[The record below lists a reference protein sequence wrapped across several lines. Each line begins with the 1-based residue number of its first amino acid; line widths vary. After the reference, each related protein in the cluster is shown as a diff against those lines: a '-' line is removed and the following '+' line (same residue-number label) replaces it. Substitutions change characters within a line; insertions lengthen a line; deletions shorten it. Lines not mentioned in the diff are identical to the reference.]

1 MSNNTP
7 RLNRRS
13 FLKSSLA
20 AASLVALPQTARA
33 LAKQRES
40 DSGRK
45 AATQATK
52 TLKILA
58 LPWSQAAAEQKL
70 ADEVFTP
77 DTGIK
82 VELETAPYDFVEQR
96 VYQLVGGKD
105 ATYDIYH
112 YDSQW
117 LGGFVLS
124 GALERLD
131 APDYLGNSKATVKF
145 DDFFPEIAARLG
157 RYPSVEA
164 ALRTGKLDDVK
175 NVPIYGLPWSLN
187 LEALWYR
194 KDVVKTPPTTWAELR
209 KMAKEL
215 TTKDMYGMAFHATR
229 ISDFITVEYLPLLWA
244 YGGDLWDSVNW
255 KAEGFING
263 APAVQALEYM
273 KALWHD
279 DKSVDPASGNWGFNE
294 RLNALL
300 QGKTAMAQ
308 NWVPLFGSLPE
319 DPKASAVVG
328 KIGYAVVPKG
338 EKGQNA
344 MFGCQGTGINGFS
357 KNKADAWTYLQWLLS
372 KDTQQAM
379 QKDLTAGFI
388 SSRKDLQDEAAK
400 TSEWHKAFLESVK
413 IIRDFWNNGS
423 YAELLQITAR
433 ELNLGYIGRKA
444 VKQALDDAAIAHQVV
459 YDTSPENPKNKK

>member
-1 MSNNTP
+1 MSNNAP
-7 RLNRRS
+7 RLNRRN
-13 FLKSSLA
+13 FLKGTLA
-20 AASLVALPQTARA
+20 AASLAVFPQTARA
-33 LAKQRES
+33 LAMQRES
-40 DSGRK
+40 ASGRK
-45 AATQATK
+45 AAQATK

-58 LPWSQAAAEQKL
+58 LPWSQAAVEQKL

-77 DTGIK
+77 ETGIK
-82 VELETAPYDFVEQR
+82 VILETAPYDFVEQR

-131 APDYLGNSKATVKF
+131 APDYLGNSKVTIKV
-145 DDFFPEIAARLG
+145 DDFYPEIAARLG

-175 NVPIYGLPWSLN
+175 SVPVYGLPWSLN
-187 LEALWYR
+187 CEVLWYR
-194 KDVVKTPPTTWAELR
+194 KDVVKTLPATWAELR
-209 KMAKEL
+209 TMAKDL
-215 TTKDMYGMAFHATR
+215 TTSDMYGMAFHATR
-229 ISDFITVEYLPLLWA
+229 ISDFITVEYLPLLWGF
-244 YGGDLWDSVNW
+244 GGDLWDAENW
-255 KAEGFING
+255 KADGFING
-263 APAVQALEYM
+263 EPAVQALQFMRDMWE
-273 KALWHD
+273 K

-308 NWVPLFGSLPE
+308 NWAPLFGSLPE

-338 EKGQNA
+338 DKGHNS
-344 MFGCQGTGINGFS
+344 MFGCQGTGINAS
-357 KNKADAWTYLQWLLS
+357 SANKADAWTYLQWLLS
-372 KDTQQAM
+372 KDTQEEM

-388 SSRKDLQDEAAK
+388 SSRIDLQEVAAQ
-400 TSEWHKAFLESVK
+400 TSEWHKAFLDSVK
-413 IIRDFWNNGS
+413 IIRDLWNNGS

-433 ELNLGYIGRKA
+433 ELNLGYIGRKE
-444 VKQALDDAAIAHQVV
+444 VKRALDDAAIAHQVV